1 MNRSGGDYMNNPEL
15 IYIIGLSMIPGIGS
29 ITARK
34 LINSVGSAK
43 AVFQEKRAVLRKIPG
58 IGEFIAGRITR
69 NSLLNKAEEEIRY
82 IEKNSIKPV
91 YFRDKEYPERLNQ
104 CPDGPILIYIKG
116 DIDLNSGKFISIV
129 GTRTPTSYGIKITN
143 RFVEEFALRNHHPII
158 VSGLAYGID
167 ICAHKAALT
176 NHFQTV
182 AVLGHGMKY
191 LYPVVHSSITRKIEK
206 QGALLTDFPS
216 YEKPERNNFIKR
228 NRIIA
233 GLSDVTIIIE
243 SGTKGGALITA
254 DLADSYHR
262 DVFAVPGRVG
272 DIYSSGT
279 NLLIKKNI
287 ASLAESCED
296 IEYMMGWGVKENN
309 IVIQPELFNELPEE
323 EQLLLHLISK
333 EEKMEFDLLCIRSG
347 MTVNKVSAHLLNLEF
362 AGYVEIEPGNIYT
375 IRKIKPSHIV

>member
-1 MNRSGGDYMNNPEL
+1 VNNPDL

-34 LINSVGSAK
+34 LINSTGSAK
-43 AVFQEKRAVLRKIPG
+43 SVFHEKKGVLRKIPG
-58 IGEFIAGRITR
+58 IGELLAGRISG
-69 NSLLNKAEEEIRY
+69 NNLLHNAEEEIRY
-82 IEKNSIKPV
+82 MEKNNIKPV
-91 YFRDKEYPERLNQ
+91 YFKDKEYPGRLNQ

-116 DIDLNSGKFISIV
+116 NIDMNTGIFISIV

-143 RFVEEFALRNHHPII
+143 ELVEEFSQRNHNPVI

-167 ICAHKAALT
+167 ICAHKAAM
-176 NHFQTV
+176 NNRFQTI

-191 LYPVVHSSITRKIEK
+191 LYPVVHSSIAHKIER

-216 YEKPERNNFIKR
+216 NEKPERNNFIKR

-233 GLSDVTIIIE
+233 GLSDATIIIE

-262 DVFAVPGRVG
+262 DVFAIPGRVG
-272 DIYSSGT
+272 DQYSSGT

-287 ASLAESCED
+287 ASLVECCED
-296 IEYMMGWGVKENN
+296 IEYLMGWGVKEQNK
-309 IVIQPELFNELPEE
+309 VIQTELFKELPKE
-323 EQLLLHLISK
+323 EQLLLNIIYK
-333 EEKMEFDLLCIRSG
+333 EEKIEIDLLCIQTG
-347 MTVNKVSAHLLNLEF
+347 MPVNKVSSHLLNLEF
-362 AGYVEIEPGNIYT
+362 AGFVESAPGNIYS
-375 IRKIKPSHIV
+375 IKKIKSSRIV

>member
-1 MNRSGGDYMNNPEL
+1 MDNPDM
-15 IYIIGLSMIPGIGS
+15 IYIIGLNMIPGIGS

-43 AVFQEKRAVLRKIPG
+43 AVFQEKKSVLRKIPG
-58 IGEFIAGRITR
+58 IGEFITGRISG
-69 NSLLNKAEEEIRY
+69 NSLLDKAEEEIGY
-82 IEKNSIKPV
+82 IEKNNIKAV
-91 YFRDKEYPERLNQ
+91 YFRDKEYPDRLNQ
-104 CPDGPILIYIKG
+104 CPDGPIVIYIKG
-116 DIDLNSGKFISIV
+116 NIDLNTGKFISIV

-143 RFVEEFALRNHHPII
+143 RFVEEFARRNHNPVI

-167 ICAHKAALT
+167 ICAHKAALN
-176 NHFQTV
+176 NHFQTI
-182 AVLGHGMKY
+182 AVLGHGMKC
-191 LYPVVHSSITRKIEK
+191 LYPVVHSSISQKIEK

-233 GLSDVTIIIE
+233 GLSDATIIIE

-272 DIYSSGT
+272 DTYSSGT
-279 NLLIKKNI
+279 NLLIKRNI

-296 IEYMMGWGVKENN
+296 IEYMMGWGPKEKSPA
-309 IVIQPELFNELPEE
+309 IQAELFNELPEE
-323 EQLLLHLISK
+323 EQILLNLIAK
-333 EEKMEFDLLCIRSG
+333 EEKMEFDQLCIRSG
-347 MTVNKVSAHLLNLEF
+347 MPVNKVSAHLLNLEF
-362 AGYVEIEPGNIYT
+362 AGFVETEPGNIYT
-375 IRKIKPSHIV
+375 IRKIRVSHIV